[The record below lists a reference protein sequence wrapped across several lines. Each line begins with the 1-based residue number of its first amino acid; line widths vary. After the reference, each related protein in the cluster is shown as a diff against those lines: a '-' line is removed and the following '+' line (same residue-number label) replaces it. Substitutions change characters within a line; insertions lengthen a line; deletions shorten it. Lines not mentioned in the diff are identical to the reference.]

1 MQKLIRIPSLSLRT
15 RLLSLTL
22 LPLLAFASVSS
33 ALAQTTGQ
41 QIRITQVDKSR
52 FPQVTV
58 YVSVV
63 NENGEPV
70 GIDPAIIQIIE
81 NEQVMQPTE
90 IRGGGTTQ
98 TIPVTTMLV
107 MDISG
112 SMEKNGK
119 LDAAKEAAKSYVSQM
134 RPGDQAGLM
143 TYDTKVYYVQPI
155 TADTAALTTAID
167 GLQPG
172 SDTAMYNALV
182 EAEKNLESV
191 SGRKSIIVLSDGL
204 DNKSQSTADDVI
216 AGVSSGGLTISTIG
230 FGDAASRE
238 QVGLDEAGLQ
248 SLAEQTGGLYAY
260 AGDAESLSA
269 IFQQY
274 GDVLQSEYAITYL
287 SPTSLRD
294 GVNRGLTVALN
305 GSAAVTTTAR
315 YNPGGLLP
323 EVTAQSWSMFAA
335 ILAVLLLLLAL
346 PFLANYGMNAY
357 IAAKARAPKKSR
369 VKFDNEQAPA
379 SPAKGRV
386 KMK

>member
-1 MQKLIRIPSLSLRT
+1 MQKLIRIF
-15 RLLSLTL
+15 LSLTL
-22 LPLLAFASVSS
+22 IPLLMLASVSS

-70 GIDPAIIQIIE
+70 GVDPATIQIIE

-90 IRGGGTTQ
+90 ILGGGAAQ
-98 TIPVTTMLV
+98 TNPITTMLV

-112 SMEKNGK
+112 SMDKNGK
-119 LDAAKEAAKSYVSQM
+119 LDAAKEAAKTYVSQM
-134 RPGDQAGLM
+134 RSGDQAGLM
-143 TYDTKVYYVQPI
+143 TYDTQVYMVQPI
-155 TADTAALTTAID
+155 TGDTNALIAAID

-172 SDTAMYNALV
+172 SDTAMYNALL

-191 SGRKSIIVLSDGL
+191 SGRKSIIVLTDGL
-204 DNKSQSTADDVI
+204 DTRSQSTAEEVI
-216 AGVSSGGLTISTIG
+216 AGIGQSGLTISTIG
-230 FGDAASRE
+230 FGDATSLG
-238 QVGLDEAGLQ
+238 QVGLDEAGLK

-260 AGDAESLSA
+260 AQDAQSLSA

-274 GDVLQSEYAITYL
+274 GNALQSEYAITYI

-294 GVNRGLTVALN
+294 GVNRGLTVALA
-305 GSAAVTTTAR
+305 GTTAVTTSAR

-323 EVTAQSWSMFAA
+323 EVTAQSWSMFGA

-346 PFLANYGMNAY
+346 PFLANYGWDAY
-357 IAAKARAPKKSR
+357 HAVRARAPKKSR
-369 VKFDNEQAPA
+369 VKFNNEQ
-379 SPAKGRV
+379 SPVSTSKGRV